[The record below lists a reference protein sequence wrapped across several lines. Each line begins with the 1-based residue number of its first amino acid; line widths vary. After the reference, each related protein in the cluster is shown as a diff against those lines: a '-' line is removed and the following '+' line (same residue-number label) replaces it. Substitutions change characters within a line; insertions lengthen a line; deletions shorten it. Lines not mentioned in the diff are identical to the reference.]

1 MSGKNSHGAGVQ
13 RAIFRRMWGL
23 LIALIVA
30 ETLRAIFSRK
40 ELMDC
45 GGKEFVD
52 PGKVDSF
59 LNWAVR
65 QEKLSK
71 FNGADGTYRANVSPI
86 HYLPPKVQPYL
97 QDKGLL
103 DVATK
108 LLARIAD
115 PTTKILGVGDVELAF
130 STIHDDIELSTKQAL
145 IILAHLVAIGVLQDV
160 GENQYLIIQQGGSS
174 VQADEDSGDEVK
186 EEPVAEAS
194 ASDEAVEPERVEPFV
209 AQPDP
214 PTTVVPP
221 RPSEEDVALS
231 PTGHVSATN
240 RMRMLQLFA
249 KTRGRIFKA
258 NAKERARELGY
269 VSGSAFTMALC
280 SLHRACWIRPE
291 ANRRG
296 WWRWNIE
303 NVPVEWCEA
312 YGYSTAARSVVP
324 KTEAMEVN
332 ESIPVVVAEEP
343 AVQVPTVD
351 PVPIQVVAVD
361 APEEAQPPQPDLAE
375 QLAQTHRQLEEQGGV
390 NDLLTRTVVEMMYGY
405 MCYMSKDL
413 QLRILGGLAV
423 KIKG

>member
-1 MSGKNSHGAGVQ
+1 MSGKHSHGAGVQ
-13 RAIFRRMWGL
+13 RAIFRRMWEA

-40 ELMDC
+40 ELMGQ
-45 GGKEFVD
+45 GGKAFVD
-52 PGKVDSF
+52 PGLVDLF
-59 LNWAVR
+59 LDWAVR

-71 FNGADGTYRANVSPI
+71 SNGSDTYRANVSPI
-86 HYLPPKVQPYL
+86 HYLPSKVQPYL
-97 QDKGLL
+97 YDKDLL
-103 DVATK
+103 DVAMK
-108 LLARIAD
+108 LLARIAN

-145 IILAHLVAIGVLQDV
+145 IILAHLVSIGALQDV
-160 GENQYLIIQQGGSS
+160 GENQYLIVQQGGSS
-174 VQADEDSGDEVK
+174 VQVDEDLGDEVEDK
-186 EEPVAEAS
+186 SAAEAL
-194 ASDEAVEPERVEPFV
+194 ASGEAVEPERVESFV

-221 RPSEEDVALS
+221 RASEEDVALS

-249 KTRGRIFKA
+249 KTKGRIFKA

-280 SLHRACWIRPE
+280 SLHRARWIRPE

-312 YGYSTAARSVVP
+312 YGSPNTAKSVVP
-324 KTEAMEVN
+324 ETEAVEVD
-332 ESIPVVVAEEP
+332 ESTPIVTAEEP
-343 AVQVPTVD
+343 AVQVLTVD
-351 PVPIQVVAVD
+351 PVPIQVATTD
-361 APEEAQPPQPDLAE
+361 APEEAPPPQPDLAE
-375 QLAQTHRQLEEQGGV
+375 QLAQIHRQLEEQDGV